1 LELEDWHVRWSYI
14 GHKRVSVCIF
24 GPPNHPSLE
33 KRIVIVGI
41 GKEYKTEEEY
51 EEGKK
56 THKLMFSSFSSIE
69 TRIQECVC
77 FCGMNE

>member
-1 LELEDWHVRWSYI
+1 
-14 GHKRVSVCIF
+14 
-24 GPPNHPSLE
+24 
-33 KRIVIVGI
+33 VIVGI